1 MPVCNTRKLAF
12 CHVPRTGGVS
22 ISNALNMTIV
32 DRHFPASWFRKNYPD
47 YFLFA
52 THRPYA
58 DRIQSAYGYKHPERT
73 ESGVAKG
80 MDNVGLMLKPDEYFL
95 DVEVDFLLRFSHLQ
109 EDLNRML
116 KQLGMKKVK
125 LRPCNSFR

>member
-1 MPVCNTRKLAF
+1 MPICEKNKLAF

-22 ISNALNMTIV
+22 ICNGLNLKII
-32 DRHFPASWFRKNYPD
+32 DRHFPASWYRKNYPD

-73 ESGVAKG
+73 QSGVEKG
-80 MDNVGLMLKPDEYFL
+80 LNNVGLMLKPDEYFI
-95 DVEVDFLLRFSHLQ
+95 DTTVDFLLRFSHLN
-109 EDLNRML
+109 EDLNTML
-116 KQLGMKKVK
+116 KQRGIREVNLIK
-125 LRPCNSFR
+125 CNSFR